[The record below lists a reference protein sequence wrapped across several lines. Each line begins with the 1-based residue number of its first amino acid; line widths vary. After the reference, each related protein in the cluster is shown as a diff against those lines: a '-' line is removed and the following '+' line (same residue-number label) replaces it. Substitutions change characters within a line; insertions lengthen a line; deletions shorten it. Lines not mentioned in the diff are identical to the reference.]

1 MSSPTI
7 SHDDEDQ
14 QSDGALVTTSESE
27 KDMEQSDKEGS
38 ESDASSEEDLREE
51 EQEPV
56 QETIE
61 PQAEVEVELPV
72 VVVKPARVIYGQR
85 DILELGCNVMSNQ
98 LVQYTVLPEN
108 NVNCFFQNRAQY
120 WRLSS
125 AERQEYSLEKC
136 PCCDFTYP
144 STHPNLDHGPK
155 ASAKNANEITDS
167 IMTFLKSTEEY
178 QAAIIQPPVHQN
190 KRMMN
195 TSAQFGYQMP
205 PSSQPPQAQQY
216 PLQNNGFF
224 NNTNNSSNNFNANYN
239 QQPMNPFMNNTNNN
253 SGYGTTLA
261 LLNLMNTASRNAAS
275 AFQAMNTSNTTPRYY
290 NNNTT
295 MNNSISSGYGLYKQF

>member
-1 MSSPTI
+1 MLSSPTI

-14 QSDGALVTTSESE
+14 QSDGAMMVTTSESE

-38 ESDASSEEDLREE
+38 ESDESSEDDVREE
-51 EQEPV
+51 EHGQEMS
-56 QETIE
+56 E
-61 PQAEVEVELPV
+61 PQAEVKTELPV
-72 VVVKPARVIYGQR
+72 VVVKPMRVIYGQR
-85 DILELGCNVMSNQ
+85 DILELGCNVVSEQ

-144 STHPNLDHGPK
+144 STHPNLDHGVK
-155 ASAKNANEITDS
+155 SAAKNANEITDA
-167 IMTFLKSTEEY
+167 IFAFLKSTEEY
-178 QAAIIQPPVHQN
+178 QAAAIQPPVHQN
-190 KRMMN
+190 KRMVN
-195 TSAQFGYQMP
+195 PSAQFGYQLP
-205 PSSQPPQAQQY
+205 QSSQPPQQY
-216 PLQNNGFF
+216 PPQNNGFF
-224 NNTNNSSNNFNANYN
+224 NNTNNNNSFNANYN
-239 QQPMNPFMNNTNNN
+239 QPQMNPYMNNN

-275 AFQAMNTSNTTPRYY
+275 AFQAMNTNSTTPRYY
-290 NNNTT
+290 NNNNTL
-295 MNNSISSGYGLYKQF
+295 NNSISSGYGLYKQF